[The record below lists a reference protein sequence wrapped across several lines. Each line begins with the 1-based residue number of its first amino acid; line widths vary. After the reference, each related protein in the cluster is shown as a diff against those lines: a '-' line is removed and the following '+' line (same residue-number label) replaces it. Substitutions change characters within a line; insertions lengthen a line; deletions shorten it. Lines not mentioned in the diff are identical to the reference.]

1 MTGDQRFFF
10 IDVNIAAQQLS
21 SVEVMVALCEDVTNP
36 PSEQEFPYHLQT
48 DEWFENY
55 ARNIMRTT
63 PYIAFE
69 SAILAISPSTYTSSD
84 EYRSK

>member
-1 MTGDQRFFF
+1 MTGDGSFFF
-10 IDVNIAAQQLS
+10 VDVNIAAQQLS

-36 PSEQEFPYHLQT
+36 PSDQEFPYQLQT

-55 ARNIMRTT
+55 ARKTMQTT